1 MTLYYQQVTLY
12 KDSQIMSNSL
22 VKSGRKDKYDIYSIT
37 IGGITESDY
46 GNYSCVARNSLG
58 TSTDSLK
65 ITGNKTHRN
74 KDSYILI

>member
-1 MTLYYQQVTLY
+1 MTFYYQQVTLY

-22 VKSGRKDKYDIYSIT
+22 IKSGRKDNYDIYSIT
-37 IGGITESDY
+37 IGGITEADY

-65 ITGNKTHRN
+65 ITGKH
-74 KDSYILI
+74 ILFFVL

>member
-1 MTLYYQQVTLY
+1 MTFYYQQVTLY
-12 KDSQIMSNSL
+12 KDSQILSNSL

-65 ITGNKTHRN
+65 ITGNKTPPN
-74 KDSYILI
+74 KDQYILI